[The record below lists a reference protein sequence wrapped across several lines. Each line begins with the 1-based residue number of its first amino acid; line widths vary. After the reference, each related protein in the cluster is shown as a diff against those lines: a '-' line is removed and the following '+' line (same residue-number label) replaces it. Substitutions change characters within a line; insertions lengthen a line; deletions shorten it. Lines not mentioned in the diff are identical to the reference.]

1 MLPYKHSR
9 FDEEILEAMMYYN
22 ANNEDKFTLTDARIL
37 SLIHSYAYNNKLF
50 FASNRY
56 LADKCLT
63 TQPTVQKSINKL
75 IAHGLVSKAITC
87 INGRK
92 QRILTYNET
101 AINEFKLW
109 AAPQATVDITEDKN
123 WIEMP
128 DHN

>member
-9 FDEEILEAMMYYN
+9 FDEEIREAMLYYN
-22 ANNEDKFTLTDARIL
+22 ANNEEKFTLIDAHIL
-37 SLIHSYAYNNKLF
+37 SLIHSYAYNDKPF

-75 IAHGLVSKAITC
+75 IAHGLVTKHITC
-87 INGRK
+87 IKGQK

-101 AINEFKLW
+101 AVNSFKLW
-109 AAPQATVDITEDKN
+109 AAPQSIENVNEDEN
-123 WIEMP
+123 WIIA
-128 DHN
+128 